1 MKNFLY
7 RILCGFCLGIS
18 VFAPGISG
26 SIMAIIM
33 GIYDKLIDI
42 MANPFKNLKQNI
54 KYLFPMGIGAVISL
68 LLFILVFSYLFE
80 TYEKAVYMLF
90 IGLIAGNLPMI
101 YKEAR
106 KSEFKWY
113 YLIGFVIAVA
123 VAFIIG
129 VMSEN
134 TGSAQGIVAGNN
146 LFYLALCGAVGGFA
160 SLVPG
165 MSISMILIVMGV
177 YDSLIDTAKS
187 FMTAIIDKDFA
198 GVLSGATVIA
208 VVGIAFVLAM
218 VLSSRLIKFVFEKF
232 SGMAHF
238 MVLGFLVGSIGGI
251 FCSLPSDGSNVAG
264 IIMLVIGLAIS
275 LLFVFLGK
283 KVNIEED

>member
-1 MKNFLY
+1 MKSFLY

-33 GIYDKLIDI
+33 GIYDKLIEI

-54 KYLFPMGIGAVISL
+54 KFLFPMGIGAVISL
-68 LLFILVFSYLFE
+68 VLFVLVFSYLFE

-113 YLIGFVIAVA
+113 YLVGSVIAVA
-123 VAFIIG
+123 VAFVIG
-129 VMSEN
+129 VMSESA
-134 TGSAQGIVAGNN
+134 GSTQGIIAGDN
-146 LFYLALCGAVGGFA
+146 FIYLAICGAVAGFA

-177 YDSLIDTAKS
+177 YDKLIESAKS
-187 FMTAIIDKDFA
+187 FDI
-198 GVLSGATVIA
+198 VVIA
-208 VVGIAFVLAM
+208 VVGIAFVVAM
-218 VLSSRLIKFVFEKF
+218 VLSSRLIKFIFEKF
-232 SGMAHF
+232 SGLAHF

-251 FCSLPSDGSNVAG
+251 LCSLPSDGSNIAG
-264 IIMLVIGLAIS
+264 VIMLVIGLAVS
-275 LLFVFLGK
+275 LLFVYLGK
-283 KVNIEED
+283 KVNIEENV

>member
-1 MKNFLY
+1 MKSFLY

-18 VFAPGISG
+18 IFAPGISG

-42 MANPFKNLKQNI
+42 TSNPLKNLKQNI
-54 KYLFPMGIGAVISL
+54 KFLFPMGIGAVISL
-68 LLFILVFSYLFE
+68 VLFILVFSYLFE
-80 TYEKAVYMLF
+80 AYEKAVYMLF

-101 YKEAR
+101 YKEAN

-113 YLIGFVIAVA
+113 YPIGAVIAVLI
-123 VAFIIG
+123 AFVIG
-129 VMSEN
+129 IMSEN
-134 TGSAQGIVAGNN
+134 ANAVQSVNTGNN
-146 LFYLALCGAVGGFA
+146 LIYLAISGAVGGFA

-177 YDSLIDTAKS
+177 YDTLISSAKS
-187 FMTAIIDKDFA
+187 LDIAVI
-198 GVLSGATVIA
+198 ATVG
-208 VVGIAFVLAM
+208 VAFVLAM

-232 SGMAHF
+232 NGLAHF

-251 FCSLPSDGSNVAG
+251 FCSLPANGSNVAG
-264 IIMLVIGLAIS
+264 IIMLVLGLAIS
-275 LLFVFLGK
+275 LLFVYLGK
-283 KVNIEED
+283 KVNIEEIN

>member
-1 MKNFLY
+1 MKSFLY

-33 GIYDKLIDI
+33 GIYDKLIEI

-54 KYLFPMGIGAVISL
+54 KFLFPMGIGAVISL
-68 LLFILVFSYLFE
+68 VLFVLVFSYLFE

-113 YLIGFVIAVA
+113 YLIGSVIAVA
-123 VAFIIG
+123 VAFVIG
-129 VMSEN
+129 VMSESA
-134 TGSAQGIVAGNN
+134 GSTQGIIAGDN
-146 LFYLALCGAVGGFA
+146 FIYLAICGAVAGFA

-177 YDSLIDTAKS
+177 YDKLIESAKS
-187 FMTAIIDKDFA
+187 FDI
-198 GVLSGATVIA
+198 VVIA
-208 VVGIAFVLAM
+208 VVGIAFVVAM
-218 VLSSRLIKFVFEKF
+218 VLSSRLIKFIFEKF
-232 SGMAHF
+232 SGLAHF

-264 IIMLVIGLAIS
+264 VIMLVIGLAVS
-275 LLFVFLGK
+275 LLFVYLGK
-283 KVNIEED
+283 KVNIEENV

>member
-1 MKNFLY
+1 MKSFLY

-33 GIYDKLIDI
+33 GIYDKLIEI

-54 KYLFPMGIGAVISL
+54 KFLFPMGIGAVISL
-68 LLFILVFSYLFE
+68 VLFVLVFSYLFE

-113 YLIGFVIAVA
+113 YLVGSVIAVA
-123 VAFIIG
+123 VAFVIG
-129 VMSEN
+129 VMSESA
-134 TGSAQGIVAGNN
+134 GSTQGIIAGDN
-146 LFYLALCGAVGGFA
+146 FIYLAICGAVAGFA

-177 YDSLIDTAKS
+177 YDKLIESAKS
-187 FMTAIIDKDFA
+187 FDI
-198 GVLSGATVIA
+198 VVIA
-208 VVGIAFVLAM
+208 VVGIAFVVAM
-218 VLSSRLIKFVFEKF
+218 VLSSRLIKFIFEKF
-232 SGMAHF
+232 SGLAHF

-264 IIMLVIGLAIS
+264 VIMLVIGLAVS
-275 LLFVFLGK
+275 LLFVYLGK
-283 KVNIEED
+283 KVNIEENV